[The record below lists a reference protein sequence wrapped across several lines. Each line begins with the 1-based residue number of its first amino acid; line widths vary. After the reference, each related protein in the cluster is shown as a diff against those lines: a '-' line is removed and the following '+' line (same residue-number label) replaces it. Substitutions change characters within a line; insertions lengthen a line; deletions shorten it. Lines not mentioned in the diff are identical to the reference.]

1 MVRTKPVIR
10 ILIVDDHPAVR
21 AGLVAVLRSEP
32 GLVPV
37 GAAAGEQEGWRLV
50 QRARPDLVLLDLH
63 LPGGNSL
70 ALSRRVK
77 ALDPRTKV
85 LIYSAFAHDELVVAA
100 TLAGADGMLD
110 KTAPILELF
119 DGIRRVHRGEHL
131 LAPVTPERLQ
141 ETRSRIPTA
150 DWPIVAMLLD
160 GTTDADIAQTLAVRL
175 EELEGRVERLLAR
188 LSPAAARSRA

>member
-1 MVRTKPVIR
+1 VIR

-37 GAAAGEQEGWRLV
+37 GAAADEQEGWRLA

-70 ALSRRVK
+70 GLCRRLK
-77 ALDPRTKV
+77 ASDPAPRV
-85 LIYSAFAHDELVVAA
+85 LIYSAFAQDELAVAA

-110 KTAPILELF
+110 KTAPMLELF
-119 DGIRRVHRGEHL
+119 DGIRRVARGEHL
-131 LAPVTPERLQ
+131 LPPITPERLQ
-141 ETRSRIPTA
+141 EARARIAGPDA
-150 DWPIVAMLLD
+150 PIVAMLLD
-160 GTTDADIAQTLAVRL
+160 GTSDEDIAATLGISD
-175 EELEGRVERLLAR
+175 EELTARVERLLAR
-188 LSPAAARSRA
+188 LAPAAARLRA